1 MNGQHHHHHTNKA
14 RTTYTMISTQKTLLF
29 ATTSRHCDKYSNQ
42 KRERENDIKIDLIV
56 YCTAE
61 RGPPHQH
68 GTQQQTMQSCNNLR
82 DLFMSRP
89 NDLILVPN
97 RQKAMNMT
105 STILW
110 SSNK

>member
-1 MNGQHHHHHTNKA
+1 
-14 RTTYTMISTQKTLLF
+14 MISTQKTLLF

-61 RGPPHQH
+61 SGPPHQQ
-68 GTQQQTMQSCNNLR
+68 GPQQTVQQTTVR
-82 DLFMSRP
+82 DLLLMSRP

-97 RQKAMNMT
+97 RQNVMNFQGT
-105 STILW
+105 GCDVNNIVGWWSKVKILPVIVGR
-110 SSNK
+110 